1 MGNVEKTPQRKG
13 NMYLFFREKKGEE
26 YVPSVVCVAYMV
38 KEAHTLDITFRPK
51 VSFTICLPLNF
62 KTLPMLTLKVVS
74 HIFTITKT
82 ARRHITQR

>member
-1 MGNVEKTPQRKG
+1 MGNVEKNSSKK
-13 NMYLFFREKKGEE
+13 REHVLIFQGKQKGEE

-38 KEAHTLDITFRPK
+38 KEAHTPDITFRPK

-74 HIFTITKT
+74 HIFT
-82 ARRHITQR
+82 QR